1 MDTVGHGRSNRW
13 QGAPAP
19 SKRFAT
25 NEEKILNQPAPRAA
39 RLLACAALLCL
50 AAGQSMAG
58 TADLVCKLQYKVK
71 GWSALVKVADG
82 TGTITC
88 ADGTTKTV
96 TLKLRSVGATIGK
109 SQVDNGV
116 GKFTDVLSIDDAL
129 GTYAQSE
136 VHGGVGKSA
145 SAQVLTKGTVSLALA
160 GAGEGI
166 DLGVTVGELTIAA
179 AK

>member
-1 MDTVGHGRSNRW
+1 MKDFGN
-13 QGAPAP
+13 
-19 SKRFAT
+19 
-25 NEEKILNQPAPRAA
+25 RAA
-39 RLLACAALLCL
+39 RALALGALMSVVAGAA
-50 AAGQSMAG
+50 MAG
-58 TADLVCKLQYKVK
+58 TAELSCKLQYQVK

-82 TGTITC
+82 HGTVTC
-88 ADGTTKTV
+88 ADGTSKDV
-96 TLKLRSVGATIGK
+96 NIKLRSVGATVGK
-109 SQVDNGV
+109 SQIDNGV
-116 GKFTDVLSIDDAL
+116 GAFTHVRTIDDVV

-136 VHGGVGKSA
+136 VHGGLVKSG